1 MDEPASKKPRKKR
14 EWDVI
19 PTSVAPEINK
29 TNINETITAKPSL
42 DSNDNIQMQQALQ
55 QALAKAS
62 TINSSVTPTL
72 KSAHNGKYQQENRIF
87 VGNIYYNVSAE
98 ELQSLF
104 SPFGTIV
111 NIEMSSAGDG
121 TKHKGFCFIDFLH
134 IDSATAAID
143 AMEGFELANRNII
156 CRRPA
161 QYTAQQAANLAG
173 ITPTAINVLS
183 AKDQAKALLSSTLL
197 SSNTH
202 VNNLSDKNDMHIP
215 LSASLLL
222 DTKLI
227 IVKNVHSAITA
238 DELKL
243 IFSPFGAIN
252 SCVFYGESSTLQS
265 TDVIVKNACIEFS
278 NVTSAQDC
286 SLNMNCFPL
295 AGITILVELAFKTP
309 IEKTKGKSNRWS
321 IVLENMIS
329 VEEEVSDPYFK
340 QEVFQEMTK
349 FGNVQD
355 VEIAVG
361 GNSLIKVIV
370 SFDKE
375 SEAQIALTKMDR
387 RYFGGRQIKATLA
400 AFT

>member
-1 MDEPASKKPRKKR
+1 MEEPAAKKPRKKR
-14 EWDVI
+14 GWDVT
-19 PTSVAPEINK
+19 PTSIAADTTKND
-29 TNINETITAKPSL
+29 TIIHNPTLS
-42 DSNDNIQMQQALQ
+42 SHDNIQIQHALQ
-55 QALAKAS
+55 QAIAKAS
-62 TINSSVTPTL
+62 TITSSVAPTL
-72 KSAHNGKYQQENRIF
+72 KGGIGGKYQQENRIF

-98 ELQSLF
+98 ELQVLF

-134 IDSATAAID
+134 TDSATAAID
-143 AMEGFELANRNII
+143 AMEGFELANRNIV

-161 QYTAQQAANLAG
+161 QYTAQQAANLSG

-183 AKDQAKALLSSTLL
+183 VKDQAKALLSSTLL

-202 VNNLSDKNDMHIP
+202 VNNLTDKTDSNIP

-243 IFSPFGAIN
+243 IFSPFGTIN
-252 SCVFYGESSTLQS
+252 ACTFYGEGNMLQS
-265 TDVIVKNACIEFS
+265 TDVIVKNACIEFN
-278 NVTSAQDC
+278 NVNSAQDC

-295 AGITILVELAFKTP
+295 AGITILVELALKSP
-309 IEKTKGKSNRWS
+309 IEKIKSKNNRWS
-321 IVLENMIS
+321 VVLENMIS
-329 VEEEVSDPYFK
+329 VDEEASDPYFK
-340 QEVFQEMTK
+340 QEVLQEMTK
-349 FGNVQD
+349 FGNVLD
-355 VEIAVG
+355 VDIVVG

-370 SFDKE
+370 SFEKE
-375 SEAQIALTKMDR
+375 NEAQNAFTKMDK
-387 RYFGGRQIKATLA
+387 RYFGGRQIKASIA
-400 AFT
+400 VFN